1 MIEKLKVIDR
11 VRYTLRRKYRS
22 GHRIHSPYVYTLV
35 RDLFMKNRNGILSS
49 DAELTVAL
57 CQKGLKYDYS
67 YRVGQF
73 FKYNQFSKYSMNPEV
88 YDGEDLVILT
98 IIANVEQLNSLIERM
113 KSSHRR
119 SAVVVLNIYRN
130 KECRNWWKKQHE
142 LSLDLYR
149 IGINVYDEN
158 LNKEYFKLKI

>member
-11 VRYTLRRKYRS
+11 VKYTFRRKHRS

-35 RDLFMKNRNGILSS
+35 RTIFMKKRNNVLPS

-73 FKYNQFSKYSMNPEV
+73 FKYNEFNQFTMNPSS
-88 YDGEDLVILT
+88 YNGEDLVILT
-98 IIANVEQLNSLIERM
+98 AIPNRELLDEIILKM
-113 KSSHRR
+113 KSSHQR
-119 SAVVVLNIYRN
+119 SATVVLSIYHN
-130 KECRNWWKKQHE
+130 KECRNWWKCQQE

-149 IGINVYDEN
+149 IGIHVYDEN

>member
-1 MIEKLKVIDR
+1 MIEKLEIIDR
-11 VRYTLRRKYRS
+11 VKYTLRRKHRS
-22 GHRIHSPYVYTLV
+22 GHRIHSPYVYTMV
-35 RDLFMKNRNGILSS
+35 RDIFMKKRNSVLPS

-73 FKYNQFSKYSMNPEV
+73 FKYNKFSKYTMNPTA
-88 YDGEDLVILT
+88 YDGEDLVLLT
-98 IIANVEQLNSLIERM
+98 SIPDKKQLDELIAKM
-113 KSSHRR
+113 KSSHQR
-119 SAVVVLNIYRN
+119 SAAVIISIYRN
-130 KECRNWWKKQHE
+130 KECRNWWKNQHE

>member
-11 VRYTLRRKYRS
+11 VKYTFRTKHRS
-22 GHRIHSPYVYTLV
+22 GHKIHSPYVYNLV
-35 RDLFMKNRNGILSS
+35 RDLFMKRRNAQAPS

-57 CQKGLKYDYS
+57 CQTGLKYDYS

-73 FKYNQFSKYSMNPEV
+73 FKYNNFSRYAMNPTI
-88 YDGEDLVILT
+88 YDGEDLLVVTT
-98 IIANVEQLNSLIERM
+98 IKDFTQFDEMVQM
-113 KSSHRR
+113 MQKTHKR
-119 SAVVVLNIYRN
+119 SAVVCVSIYRS
-130 KECRNWWKKQHE
+130 KECRNWWKRQNE

-149 IGINVYDEN
+149 IGILVYDQN